1 MPAGYVHFLL
11 EYESTVDILTFCK
24 IACLDKIWL
33 LSCPKTSRPIRMQDS
48 LNYNNSQ
55 TSWDMKLNFCMW
67 LDVHRSN
74 AIQSFQVGV
83 VRHTWNPPP
92 LYLGRWG
99 AGGGGGFC
107 QALRDLKFLPT
118 LGRWGLSQ
126 KGGLQFFTLFEGDIR
141 VFFTGGWGESLIVQ
155 NFTHPFPIKKIHN
168 LRHRD

>member
-1 MPAGYVHFLL
+1 MYIFYLNMKVLL
-11 EYESTVDILTFCK
+11 VSWLFPK

-99 AGGGGGFC
+99 EGGGDFVRPWGTLNFYLPLGGGGLAKRGVYNFSHFLRGTSGFS
-107 QALRDLKFLPT
+107 L
-118 LGRWGLSQ
+118 LGDGGSPSLS
-126 KGGLQFFTLFEGDIR
+126 KIL
-141 VFFTGGWGESLIVQ
+141 LI
-155 NFTHPFPIKKIHN
+155 PFPSGKFTI
-168 LRHRD
+168 